1 MRKLFTLGVLVA
13 GILVPTM
20 ALASPMTI
28 LSIKGHEVLLV
39 EGTEVV
45 SYYEESTKGLYV
57 SQSVI
62 DIEGRLFPQVQKV
75 IAVKGS
81 LIIIS
86 SGDMFINE
94 NSSINY
100 KVGDT
105 VLVVGT
111 EDGWDIVKQDV

>member
-1 MRKLFTLGVLVA
+1 MKKLFTLGVLVS
-13 GILVPTM
+13 GMLFPTM
-20 ALASPMTI
+20 TLASPMTI

-62 DIEGRLFPQVQKV
+62 DIEGRLVPQVQKV
-75 IAVKGS
+75 TSVKGD
-81 LIIIS
+81 LITIE
-86 SGDMFINE
+86 SGDMFIND
-94 NSSINY
+94 NTNGHY

-105 VLVVGT
+105 VLVIET
-111 EDGWDIVKQDV
+111 KDGWDIIKQDI